1 MKAMVFSDLVTMK
14 RNLLQL
20 MGICVFVALFI
31 SVGTETLVATGACI
45 SAMIPIMYLFSI
57 AAYDEMNKWEVFRL
71 TLPLSRMQV
80 VAGRYVS
87 FLLVALVSCVAG
99 IALCLLLGLV
109 AGAVASGVG
118 ENPQGM
124 LYTFSVLALDGT
136 GVEAAVGGCVGG
148 FAVVVIMA
156 AASLPFIMKFGMMK
170 AVRIIP
176 LAIAALLFLFVTLFV
191 GDGPF
196 AYLLPDMT
204 QWLDGVGLH
213 VLLAGLVAVV
223 TVLFAVSFLA
233 AARLYAHREL

>member
-1 MKAMVFSDLVTMK
+1 
-14 RNLLQL
+14 
-20 MGICVFVALFI
+20 
-31 SVGTETLVATGACI
+31 
-45 SAMIPIMYLFSI
+45 
-57 AAYDEMNKWEVFRL
+57 
-71 TLPLSRMQV
+71 
-80 VAGRYVS
+80 
-87 FLLVALVSCVAG
+87 
-99 IALCLLLGLV
+99 
-109 AGAVASGVG
+109 
-118 ENPQGM
+118 
-124 LYTFSVLALDGT
+124 
-136 GVEAAVGGCVGG
+136 
-148 FAVVVIMA
+148 MA

>member
-1 MKAMVFSDLVTMK
+1 MKAMVFSDLITMK

-31 SVGTETLVATGACI
+31 SVGTETLVTTGACVA
-45 SAMIPIMYLFSI
+45 AMIPIMYLFSI

-71 TLPLSRMQV
+71 TLPLSRIQV

-87 FLLVALVSCVAG
+87 FLLVALASCVAG
-99 IALCLLLGLV
+99 IVLCLLIGLV
-109 AGAVASGVG
+109 AGAVASSAG
-118 ENPQGM
+118 EDAQGM
-124 LYTFSVLALDGT
+124 LYTLSMLALDDT
-136 GVEAAVGGCVGG
+136 GIEAAVGGCIGG

-223 TVLFAVSFLA
+223 AVLFAVSFLA
-233 AARLYAHREL
+233 AARLYARREL